1 MDRHHPAEPAAD
13 LTRHLDFAHDPV
25 AIVGVMPKGGGA
37 LGSAAATSPQS
48 RLRRASLA
56 NGNTAS
62 MSTARTTIDF
72 DRTGKQVGFVDIP
85 HSPHEDAWGATRIP
99 IAVIANGRGPTVI
112 LQAGNH
118 GDEYEGPIT
127 LGELIRELDPGM
139 VSGRIIFLPAIN
151 VPAVLAGRRTSPVD
165 GLNLNRTFPGDPAGT
180 ITQQISAYVSD
191 VVMPLAQAYVDLHS
205 GGSSLNILPSAIIEP
220 APDPVHRK
228 RNIDAVLAFDAP
240 LTVVIDN
247 LGEPRTSTATSVR
260 AGLTTVGTE
269 MAGAGTVSLDALAI
283 CRRGVRNVLGHFGVL
298 PPTGETPE
306 ARPENILRIPG
317 HDGYVL
323 ATTDG
328 VFEPFHALGAT
339 VHAGQAAGR
348 IHNLANPAREPETVF
363 YLSDGIVYG
372 RRQPG
377 RVVIGNCCVTVARR
391 YEGELA

>member
-1 MDRHHPAEPAAD
+1 
-13 LTRHLDFAHDPV
+13 
-25 AIVGVMPKGGGA
+25 
-37 LGSAAATSPQS
+37 
-48 RLRRASLA
+48 
-56 NGNTAS
+56 

-99 IAVIANGRGPTVI
+99 IAVINNGAGPTVI

-127 LGELIRELDPGM
+127 LGELIRGLDPGL

-191 VVMPLAQAYVDLHS
+191 VIMPLGDAYVDLHS

-220 APDPVHRK
+220 ATDPALRK
-228 RNIDAVLAFDAP
+228 KNIAAVLAFDAP

-260 AGLTTVGTE
+260 AGLVTVGTE
-269 MAGAGTVSLDALAI
+269 MAGAGTVSLDALGI
-283 CRRGVRNVLGHFGVL
+283 CRRGVRNVLSHFGVL
-298 PPTGETPE
+298 PPTGAAPT
-306 ARPENILRIPG
+306 ALPENILRIPG

-323 ATTDG
+323 ATSNG
-328 VFEPFHALGAT
+328 VFEPFHALGAA
-339 VHAGQAAGR
+339 VHAGEAAGR
-348 IHNLANPAREPETVF
+348 IHNLGDPGREPETLF
-363 YLSDGIVYG
+363 YAADGIVYG
-372 RRQPG
+372 QRQPG
-377 RVVIGNCCVTVARR
+377 RVVVGNCCLTVAAR
-391 YEGELA
+391 YQGDLQ